1 MRDRFEGSGRLWG
14 GWTVP
19 ARGGGGL
26 PALALGP
33 AWSRP
38 GLDVVSA
45 RYPLRVE
52 THVLRLVAKLLPG
65 VITTTPHA
73 RAYALHGLVWS
84 EAARRG
90 LDFDAACDL
99 LRRCEVVVA
108 GVSLR
113 HQHQVELG
121 APHGGDVVQ
130 KAMGHDQP
138 LAVAELSATGRYSQ
152 SKSGFGGV
160 YAGSEIALGIIDA
173 GRPPTPGPRLDEE
186 RVRAALAGVF
196 ELAEQDEV
204 PVADLRAAGEL
215 CICMAPSAPD
225 GPWLQRLFLQPDL
238 GSEAGSEAGRFQA
251 GDAARRATAQLLGAV
266 VAPGV
271 EGSLVAQ
278 FRRAIGTG
286 DFIHTNPVAAALS
299 ITPAWRGAVLRN
311 YSVGAWR
318 RAWSWLVEELGEP
331 MTAAE
336 LGERFADALP
346 DIAVGDVMAEL
357 PATMDY
363 GVLAPVEEELRT
375 AQPRPDP
382 WTEVRLLAA
391 GARRLDDL
399 EDLDDRALAA
409 FAGLPS
415 EDDLGPRWVARQL
428 EANARVPL
436 RRFAESLVDRLVRR
450 SQRVAYSKMTLQAN
464 GRPKLPTRLRERD
477 GLLIRGSLEGWADV
491 SFRVD
496 TLASVLL
503 GLGSVSRVDGRWSL
517 TPVGADLLA

>member
-1 MRDRFEGSGRLWG
+1 
-14 GWTVP
+14 VVQ
-19 ARGGGGL
+19 
-26 PALALGP
+26 GP

-52 THVLRLVAKLLPG
+52 THVLRLVARLLPG

-108 GVSLR
+108 GVSLQ
-113 HQHQVELG
+113 HQHAVELG

-130 KAMGHDQP
+130 KAIGDDQP

-173 GRPPTPGPRLDEE
+173 GRPPTPGPRLDEG

-196 ELAEQDEV
+196 ALAEQDEV
-204 PVADLRAAGEL
+204 SVAELQAAAEL

-238 GSEAGSEAGRFQA
+238 GSEAGSEAGRFQVA
-251 GDAARRATAQLLGAV
+251 DAARRATAQLLAAV
-266 VAPGV
+266 VEPGV

-278 FRRAIGTG
+278 FRRAVGTG
-286 DFIHTNPVAAALS
+286 DFVQRNPVAAALS

-318 RAWSWLVEELGEP
+318 RTWSWLVEELGEP
-331 MTAAE
+331 ITTAE
-336 LGERFADALP
+336 LGERFAGALP

-357 PATMDY
+357 PPTMDD
-363 GVLAPVEEELRT
+363 GVLAPVEEELR
-375 AQPRPDP
+375 AGQPRPDP
-382 WTEVRLLAA
+382 WTELRLLAV
-391 GARRLDDL
+391 GVRRLQDL
-399 EDLDDRALAA
+399 EGDGVALAA
-409 FAGLPS
+409 FAGHPAD
-415 EDDLGPRWVARQL
+415 DDLGPRWVARQL
-428 EANARVPL
+428 EVNARVPL
-436 RRFAESLVDRLVRR
+436 RRFAASLVDRLVRR
-450 SQRVAYSKMTLQAN
+450 SQRVAYSKMALQAN
-464 GRPKLPTRLRERD
+464 GRPKLPTRLRDRD
-477 GLLIRGSLEGWADV
+477 GLLVRGSLEGWADV

-496 TLASVLL
+496 TFASVLL
-503 GLGSVSRVDGRWSL
+503 GLGAIRRVDSRWSL
-517 TPVGADLLA
+517 TPVGAELLV

>member
-1 MRDRFEGSGRLWG
+1 MVE
-14 GWTVP
+14 
-19 ARGGGGL
+19 
-26 PALALGP
+26 GP

-52 THVLRLVAKLLPG
+52 THVLRLVARLLPG

-73 RAYALHGLVWS
+73 RAFALHGLVWS

-90 LDFDAACDL
+90 LDFDGACEL
-99 LRRCEVVVA
+99 LRRCEVAVA
-108 GVSLR
+108 GVTLR
-113 HQHQVELG
+113 HEHQVELG

-130 KAMGHDQP
+130 KALEDEGT

-173 GRPPTPGPRLDEE
+173 GRPPTPGPRLDEG
-186 RVRAALAGVF
+186 RVQAALAGVF
-196 ELAEQDEV
+196 GLAEQDEV
-204 PVADLRAAGEL
+204 SVAELEAAGEL

-225 GPWLQRLFLQPDL
+225 GPWLQQLFLQPGL
-238 GSEAGSEAGRFQA
+238 EIEAGSEADRFRV
-251 GDAARRATAQLLGAV
+251 GDAARRATAQLLAAV

-271 EGSLVAQ
+271 DGSLVAQ
-278 FRRAIGTG
+278 FRRAVGTG
-286 DFIHTNPVAAALS
+286 EFVHTDPVAAALS

-331 MTAAE
+331 MTAVQ

-357 PATMDY
+357 PPTMHD
-363 GVLAPVEEELRT
+363 GVLAPVEEELR
-375 AQPRPDP
+375 AGQPRPDP
-382 WTEVRLLAA
+382 WTELRLLAV
-391 GARRLDDL
+391 GVRRLQ
-399 EDLDDRALAA
+399 DLDGESAGLVA
-409 FAGLPS
+409 FAGHPAD
-415 EDDLGPRWVARQL
+415 DDLGPRWVARQL
-428 EANARVPL
+428 GANARVPL
-436 RRFAESLVDRLVRR
+436 RRFAASLVDRLVRR

-464 GRPKLPTRLRERD
+464 GRPKLPTRLRDRD
-477 GLLIRGSLEGWADV
+477 GLLVRGSTEGWADV

-496 TLASVLL
+496 TFASVLL
-503 GLGSVSRVDGRWSL
+503 GLGAISRIDSRWSL
-517 TPVGADLLA
+517 TPTGVDLLA

>member
-1 MRDRFEGSGRLWG
+1 
-14 GWTVP
+14 
-19 ARGGGGL
+19 L
-26 PALALGP
+26 PVVVQGP

-52 THVLRLVAKLLPG
+52 THVLRLVARLLPG

-84 EAARRG
+84 EAERRG
-90 LDFDAACDL
+90 LDLDAAYEL

-108 GVSLR
+108 GVALR
-113 HQHQVELG
+113 HRHQVELG

-130 KAMGHDQP
+130 KGLQADGH

-152 SKSGFGGV
+152 ARSGFGGV
-160 YAGSEIALGIIDA
+160 YEGSEIALGILEA
-173 GRPPTPGPRLDEE
+173 GRPPTPGPRLDEG

-196 ELAEQDEV
+196 ALAEREV
-204 PVADLRAAGEL
+204 VSISELEAAGEL

-238 GSEAGSEAGRFQA
+238 RGDAPPDGDRFAA
-251 GDAARRATAQLLGAV
+251 GDAARRATARLLARV
-266 VAPGV
+266 LAPGV
-271 EGSLVAQ
+271 QGSLVGG
-278 FRRAIGTG
+278 FRRAVGTG
-286 DFIHTNPVAAALS
+286 GFAVTDPVAAALS
-299 ITPAWRGAVLRN
+299 ITSAWRGVVLRN

-318 RAWSWLVEELGEP
+318 RMWSWLVGELGEP

-346 DIAVGDVMAEL
+346 DITVGEVAAGL
-357 PATMDY
+357 PPTVED
-363 GVLAPVEEELRT
+363 GLLVPVEEQLR
-375 AQPRPDP
+375 ADHRGPDP
-382 WTEVRLLAA
+382 WTELRVLAV

-399 EDLDDRALAA
+399 DGPALAA
-409 FAGLPS
+409 FAGHPA

-428 EANARVPL
+428 EANADVPL
-436 RRFAESLVDRLVRR
+436 RRFAAALVERLVRR
-450 SQRVAYSKMTLQAN
+450 SQRVAYSKMTLQTD

-477 GLLIRGSLEGWADV
+477 GLLLRVSAEGWADV
-491 SFRVD
+491 SLRID
-496 TLASVLL
+496 TLADVLH
-503 GLGSVSRVDGRWSL
+503 GLGTVDRVDGQWSL
-517 TPVGADLLA
+517 TGVGAGLLG